1 MSWIAYPVSGLM
13 VALAV
18 AAQNT
23 WAGWLLLMG
32 RAPDLPLA
40 TVVAVGLGGGPIIGC
55 FAGLVAGLLT
65 ASSQSAMFGSFLITY
80 MTVGILVGLMR
91 GSVFADRVLA
101 AMIIVAVAVPAS
113 DVVRMIV
120 APPEVAHPWLLA
132 SVLAGP
138 YTGLVAAPIYIVAH
152 AFIRI
157 VSPERQ

>member
-40 TVVAVGLGGGPIIGC
+40 TVVAVGLSGGPVVGC
-55 FAGLVAGLLT
+55 FAGLVAGLLV
-65 ASSQSAMFGSFLITY
+65 ASSQSAMFGSFLFTY
-80 MTVGILVGLMR
+80 MAVGILVGLMR

-101 AMIIVAVAVPAS
+101 AMIIVAVAVPVT
-113 DVVRMIV
+113 DLVRMIL

-132 SVLAGP
+132 SILAGP
-138 YTGLVAAPIYIVAH
+138 YTGVVAAPIYTVTRAI
-152 AFIRI
+152 IGI
-157 VSPERQ
+157 VSPER